1 MIHQRREAQ
10 EGTRSEILEAL
21 RQPNDHSIYPEALQY
36 LRRFGFK
43 PSQVVKDLTEYL
55 EKGGRLYLL
64 IGEGIRGTKY
74 QCCLD
79 YDDLIVHVKISPSS
93 RDGRP
98 RLFLNIGFH
107 THNTGGRSL
116 PP

>member
-1 MIHQRREAQ
+1 MNHQRREAQ
-10 EGTRSEILEAL
+10 EGIRSEILEAL
-21 RQPNDHSIYPEALQY
+21 RHPNDHSIYRDALQY

-43 PSQVVKDLTEYL
+43 PSQVVKDLTNYL

-64 IGEGIRGTKY
+64 TGEGIKGTKY

-79 YDDLIVHVKISPSS
+79 YDDLIVHEKISPSS
-93 RDGRP
+93 GDGSP

-107 THNTGGRSL
+107 THNTGGPPL